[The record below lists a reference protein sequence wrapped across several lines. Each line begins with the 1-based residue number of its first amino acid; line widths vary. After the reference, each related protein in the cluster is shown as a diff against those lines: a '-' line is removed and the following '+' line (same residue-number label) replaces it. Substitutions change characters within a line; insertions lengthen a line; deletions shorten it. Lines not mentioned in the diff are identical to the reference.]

1 MKLSIRTKFAV
12 GMVFIFLIILVL
24 LGFSAFYLNKLS
36 NKTGAI
42 LKENYLS
49 VVYAREMSEGLLN
62 INQEVTTG
70 FLLNRNLDRQIIQKE
85 LDAVNKS
92 LQLEKG
98 NITELGEDKL
108 VAGIESGFTEYRDSV
123 TKFMGSMPVTG
134 RILFLQKKMG
144 FLSQQLVLLSQMNGK
159 AIETKTDDAKV
170 SSKNAL
176 TRMTILGSF
185 CFLIALSFIYSF
197 ASYFNER
204 FFQLY
209 NGIKEIVSSNY
220 GQRLYFDGVDEFYE
234 LSLLFNQ
241 MAEKLS
247 GEQSQNEEQI
257 DFLAPS
263 EKEQNDDNLE
273 ELKDVLV
280 RIKNI
285 EKQAEEVISKM
296 ESGKD
301 LKING

>member
-1 MKLSIRTKFAV
+1 MKLSIRTKFAL
-12 GMVFIFLIILVL
+12 GMIFIFLIIMVL

-36 NKTGAI
+36 NKTSAI

-49 VVYAREMSEGLLN
+49 VVYAREMNEGLVN
-62 INQEVTTG
+62 INQEISTS
-70 FLLNRNLDRQIIQKE
+70 FLMNRILDSQIIQKE
-85 LDAVNKS
+85 LAVVDKS

-98 NITELGEDKL
+98 NFTEPGEDKL
-108 VAGIESGFTEYRDSV
+108 VAGIELEFIEYRDSI
-123 TKFMGSMPVTG
+123 TKFIGSTPSNN
-134 RILFLQKKMG
+134 RALFFQQKLG
-144 FLSQQLVLLSQMNGK
+144 SLSQQLVLLSQMNGK
-159 AIETKTDDAKV
+159 AIEAKTDDAKV

-176 TRMTILGSF
+176 TGMTILGSF
-185 CFLIALSFIYSF
+185 SFLIALSFVYSF

-234 LSLLFNQ
+234 ISLLFNQ

-247 GEQSQNEEQI
+247 GEQSQEEEQI
-257 DFLAPS
+257 DFLADS

-273 ELKDVLV
+273 ELKDALV
-280 RIKNI
+280 RIKSI
-285 EKQAEEVISKM
+285 EKQAEEIISKI
-296 ESGKD
+296 ENK
-301 LKING
+301 K